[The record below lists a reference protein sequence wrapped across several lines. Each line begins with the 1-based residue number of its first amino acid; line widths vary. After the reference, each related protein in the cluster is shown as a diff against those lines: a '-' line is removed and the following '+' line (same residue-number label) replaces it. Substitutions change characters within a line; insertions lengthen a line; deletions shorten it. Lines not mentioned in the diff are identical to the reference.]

1 MIGTYQE
8 KESTFGKN
16 KGSGTKVVLKMD
28 SSMEMLYTFGSKTEN
43 TKCTQDYMKME

>member
-1 MIGTYQE
+1 MSKAGLE
-8 KESTFGKN
+8 EVRFRFDFD
-16 KGSGTKVVLKMD
+16 GTKVVLKMD